1 MRRAGLVLTLLFLL
15 FGILLIFWISS
26 QNFSQSFKSLQAPLA
41 DSEQYETEKES
52 SDEANVAL
60 QRIEVIDGDTIDVD
74 GVRVRYIG
82 VNTPELAR
90 GGRASDCF
98 ATKAYEFNRTL
109 VEKGGIRLE
118 KDVSETDK
126 YSRLLRYVYLP
137 DNRMVNEILV
147 EEGYARVATYPPDV
161 ANANRFKDLEK
172 EARQAK
178 RGLWGECI

>member
-26 QNFSQSFKSLQAPLA
+26 QNFSQSFKGLQPPLT
-41 DSEQYETEKES
+41 DFEQYETEKES
-52 SDEANVAL
+52 SDEANVSL
-60 QRIEVIDGDTIDVD
+60 QTIEVIDGDTIDVD

-98 ATKAYEFNRTL
+98 ASKAYEFNRTL
-109 VEKGGIRLE
+109 VEKGGLRLE

-126 YSRLLRYVYLP
+126 YLRLLRYVYLP
-137 DNRMVNEILV
+137 DGRMVNEILV
-147 EEGYARVATYPPDV
+147 EQGYARVATYPPDV
-161 ANANRFKDLEK
+161 ANVSRFKSLEK

-178 RGLWGECI
+178 RGLWAECD